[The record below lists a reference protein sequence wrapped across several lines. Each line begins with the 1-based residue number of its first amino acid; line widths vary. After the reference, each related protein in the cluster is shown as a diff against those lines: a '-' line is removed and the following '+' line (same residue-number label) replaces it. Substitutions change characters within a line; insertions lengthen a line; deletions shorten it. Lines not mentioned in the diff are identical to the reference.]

1 MTLTSFCDECKSCPK
16 SGNVCGRGRL
26 CRGRR
31 SWTGRLAL
39 YENEVM
45 KMKSSPL
52 DDRLSTPKP
61 RKPQKKPQKKLPIL
75 TTTTSGRQ
83 LGTTADR
90 RVPFV
95 VVEAGEED
103 AVVQR
108 PKLLQARPVQ

>member
-1 MTLTSFCDECKSCPK
+1 MMGASFAQRTEIELAHLHAHA
-16 SGNVCGRGRL
+16 RL

-31 SWTGRLAL
+31 SSTARRDVL
-39 YENEVM
+39 YM
-45 KMKSSPL
+45 KMKLGLL

-61 RKPQKKPQKKLPIL
+61 RPKTKKPQKKLSIP
-75 TTTTSGRQ
+75 TTTASSGRQ
-83 LGTTADR
+83 PGTKADR

-108 PKLLQARPVQ
+108 PRLLQARPVQ